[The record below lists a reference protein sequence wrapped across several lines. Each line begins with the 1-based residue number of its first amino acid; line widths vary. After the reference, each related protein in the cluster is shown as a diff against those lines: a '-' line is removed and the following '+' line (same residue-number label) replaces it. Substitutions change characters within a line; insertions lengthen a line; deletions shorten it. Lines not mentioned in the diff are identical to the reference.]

1 MAFVQIEYATVLF
14 QMASQVLIDDDHE
27 LLFRTILKSS
37 KLNVSLNW
45 FCRFSR
51 SCSFFCQVI
60 ESLFLVVT
68 CNSSELVSG
77 FAQ

>member
-37 KLNVSLNW
+37 KLSVSLNW
-45 FCRFSR
+45 FSRFSR
-51 SCSFFCQVI
+51 LYSFFCHVI